1 MGGNMPI
8 PKTYKEGDIV
18 QLKYDYQG
26 VIKDSFGVV
35 SGVRDNVLLVKFVG
49 ETVSKVIPKSL
60 LK

>member
-1 MGGNMPI
+1 MTPT
-8 PKTYKEGDIV
+8 KTYKEGDIV
-18 QLKYDYQG
+18 QLKADYQG

-35 SGVRDNVLLVKFVG
+35 SGVRDTVLLVKFVG